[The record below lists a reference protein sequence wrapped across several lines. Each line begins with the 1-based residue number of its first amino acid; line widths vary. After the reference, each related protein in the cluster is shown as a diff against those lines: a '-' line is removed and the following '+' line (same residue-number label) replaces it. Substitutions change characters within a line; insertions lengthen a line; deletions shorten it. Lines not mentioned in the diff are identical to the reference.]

1 MVVFKRMFRGIF
13 VCSQNF
19 SFPPK
24 DSLPKI
30 AFWNVFHINV
40 FKRWSVTNISTL
52 ICSFPSFFG
61 PNRFLRQRMYYFDRQ
76 TVSLGIP
83 ARMQNSQLV
92 HFTDLALQ
100 IACNVR
106 KARHNEIDET
116 SNTVRKRHRQDRDS
130 ELHEARSTRKSR
142 RNSLPPTHGGSMLPK
157 PSCEVGMLLC
167 AALTKIE
174 GHATISEG
182 GLSHYFLSEALRRA
196 SEVSEGPLK
205 NPPASSNAILSLPPA
220 LVATGEERH
229 CCSIC
234 HVDVVVAAGDASSAS
249 GDKVAI
255 STKRLPCG
263 HVFHANCISTWL
275 HVNNSCPLCRT
286 KLETVCP
293 YYNTANKDKIM
304 GQVFNPRGCQSG
316 SLNRPETSEIKGRA
330 VTRDQSP
337 SHSELALRICQWP
350 GLTPVG
356 LALIRQRATRLPNLV
371 HPTFSSDSLA
381 TRI

>member
-1 MVVFKRMFRGIF
+1 
-13 VCSQNF
+13 
-19 SFPPK
+19 
-24 DSLPKI
+24 
-30 AFWNVFHINV
+30 
-40 FKRWSVTNISTL
+40 
-52 ICSFPSFFG
+52 
-61 PNRFLRQRMYYFDRQ
+61 
-76 TVSLGIP
+76 
-83 ARMQNSQLV
+83 
-92 HFTDLALQ
+92 
-100 IACNVR
+100 
-106 KARHNEIDET
+106 
-116 SNTVRKRHRQDRDS
+116 
-130 ELHEARSTRKSR
+130 
-142 RNSLPPTHGGSMLPK
+142 MLPK
-157 PSCEVGMLLC
+157 ASCEVGMRLC

-205 NPPASSNAILSLPPA
+205 NPPASSNAILSLQPA
-220 LVATGEERH
+220 QAATGEERH

-249 GDKVAI
+249 GDKV

-263 HVFHANCISTWL
+263 HVFHTNCISTWL

-316 SLNRPETSEIKGRA
+316 SLNRPEASEIKDRA
-330 VTRDQSP
+330 VARDQSP
-337 SHSELALRICQWP
+337 SHSELALRIRQWP

-356 LALIRQRATRLPNLV
+356 LALIRQRATRLPHLV
-371 HPTFSSDSLA
+371 HPTFSSHRLA